1 MQLIPL
7 LNPPL
12 DLAPLHLKDS
22 SSMPRRL
29 LPGRLDPVVRLATVA
44 PRGTVSQA
52 DVTPFGED
60 DVVRVDVEVRHARHD
75 LGVRL
80 GVVLRGLAVGEGGG
94 RDEVGVVV
102 AEVLDG
108 GASLVLLGRVCEAHV
123 LFYHIDVLL
132 RGSQLRYSA
141 WMA

>member
-12 DLAPLHLKDS
+12 DLAPLHLEDS

-29 LPGRLDPVVRLATVA
+29 LPGRLNPIMRLATVA
-44 PRGTVSQA
+44 PRRAVSQA
-52 DVTPFGED
+52 DMTPFGED

-94 RDEVGVVV
+94 GDEVCVVV

-108 GASLVLLGRVCEAHV
+108 AASVV
-123 LFYHIDVLL
+123 LFRRACMRGTCTLL
-132 RGSQLRYSA
+132 PRRRSSLWELA
-141 WMA
+141 AL